1 MNPSWF
7 SKQKEIQIFTIELKE
22 RKTMKTNE
30 QNKQNWKIIT
40 MHPKKL
46 NEKESRAAVALMS
59 VAAAILPV

>member
-1 MNPSWF
+1 
-7 SKQKEIQIFTIELKE
+7 
-22 RKTMKTNE
+22 MKTNE